1 MKVGLLADHPH
12 AISTLARWV
21 YDEWGHLMPHVTLD
35 MLIGEFR
42 ARTAR
47 HAIPETFVALEND
60 EIVGMA
66 SLVED
71 DMGTRPELTP
81 WLAAVYVLP
90 EFRSRGIGLTLVK
103 AAIEEAKAL
112 GVERLYLFTPDRV
125 RFYSRLGWKVIEH
138 TQYRGQN
145 VTIMSYEVKP

>member
-1 MKVGLLADHPH
+1 
-12 AISTLARWV
+12 
-21 YDEWGHLMPHVTLD
+21 MPHVTLD
-35 MLIGEFR
+35 MLIGGFR

-47 HAIPETFVALEND
+47 HAIPKTFVALEND
-60 EIVGMA
+60 QIVGTA

-71 DMGTRPELTP
+71 DMPTRPELTP

-90 EFRSRGIGLTLVK
+90 EFRHRGIGLALVK
-103 AAIEEAKAL
+103 AAMREAEAL

-125 RFYSRLGWKVIEH
+125 RFYNRLGWKVIEH
-138 TQYRGQN
+138 TEYRGQN